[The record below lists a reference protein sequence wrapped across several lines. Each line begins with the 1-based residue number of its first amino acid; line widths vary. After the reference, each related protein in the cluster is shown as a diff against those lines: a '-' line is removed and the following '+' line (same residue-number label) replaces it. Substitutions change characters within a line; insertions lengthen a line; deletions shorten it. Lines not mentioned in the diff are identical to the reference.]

1 MNFLEILKLSIST
14 FKTHRLRSFLTTLG
28 IIIGVMT
35 VIAILSLIQ
44 GLNMTVEKQISS
56 LGSNTIFVQKV
67 AWGMGRIDFEEISK
81 RKDLTIEDG
90 EALKKLPSVDKLAYT
105 KTTNVGTIT
114 YGINK
119 ARNIEVIGSDEN
131 LQYTSNYSVKSGRFI
146 NEDDFKRRR
155 KVCVIGSYV
164 EENLFPNTDPL
175 FKTLNLGGKQ
185 FVIVGVLEAKGSFM
199 GQTQD
204 NIIIIPLTTFEEV
217 FPQPAGFQR
226 IWRGLSF
233 QILPKDPK
241 NIEKTIEDIR
251 EVLRRR
257 RRLGFDKPD
266 DFGINT
272 QQTLRE
278 IYKNITN
285 VAFIVMVAVAAISLI
300 VGGIGIMNI
309 MLVAVAERTR
319 EIGLRKAVGASN
331 RDILLQ
337 FLVEACTLSFVGGV
351 IGVILGISS
360 AKIIAALTPLEAAAP
375 LWVIILGFLFPIA
388 VGIFFGIYPATRAAK
403 LNPIEALRYE

>member
-1 MNFLEILKLSIST
+1 
-14 FKTHRLRSFLTTLG
+14 
-28 IIIGVMT
+28 
-35 VIAILSLIQ
+35 
-44 GLNMTVEKQISS
+44 
-56 LGSNTIFVQKV
+56 
-67 AWGMGRIDFEEISK
+67 
-81 RKDLTIEDG
+81 
-90 EALKKLPSVDKLAYT
+90 KKLASVDKLSYT
-105 KTTNVGTIT
+105 KSTNIGTIT

-119 ARNIEVIGSDEN
+119 VRNIEVIGSDEN
-131 LQYTSNYSVKSGRFI
+131 LQYTSNYVISSGRFI

-155 KVCVIGSYV
+155 KVCVVGSYIV
-164 EENLFPNTDPL
+164 ENLFPDTDPL
-175 FKTLNLGGKQ
+175 FKTINLGGKK
-185 FVIVGVLEAKGSFM
+185 FTIVGVLEPKGSFM
-199 GQTQD
+199 GQPQD
-204 NIIIIPLTTFEEV
+204 NIIIIPLTTFDEV
-217 FPQPAGFQR
+217 FPKPTGFQR
-226 IWRGLSF
+226 LWRGLSF
-233 QILPKDPK
+233 QILPKDGK
-241 NIEKTIEDIR
+241 NLERTIDEIR

-285 VAFIVMVAVAAISLI
+285 VAFIVMIAVAAISLI

-309 MLVAVAERTR
+309 MLVAVTERTK

-337 FLVEACTLSFVGGV
+337 FLLEACFLSFLGGV
-351 IGVILGISS
+351 IGLILGIGS
-360 AKIIAALTPLEAAAP
+360 AKIIAALTPLESAVP
-375 LWVIILGFLFPIA
+375 LWVIIIGVLFPIC

>member
-1 MNFLEILKLSIST
+1 MRFLEIIELALAT

-35 VIAILSLIQ
+35 VISILSLVE
-44 GLNMTVEKQISS
+44 GLNMSVERQISS

-67 AWGMGRIDFEEISK
+67 AWGMGRVDFEEIAK
-81 RKDLTIEDG
+81 RRELTIEDG
-90 EALKKLPSVDKLAYT
+90 EALKKLPSVAKLSYT
-105 KTTNVGTIT
+105 KYMDIGTVA
-114 YGINK
+114 YEKNK
-119 ARNIEVIGSDEN
+119 VQDIDVIGSDEN
-131 LQYTSNYSVKSGRFI
+131 LQYTSNYKVISGRFI

-155 KVCVIGSYV
+155 KVCVIGSYIV
-164 EENLFPNTDPL
+164 ENLFSNTEPL

-185 FVIVGVLEAKGSFM
+185 FIIVGVLESKGSFM
-199 GQTQD
+199 GQPLD
-204 NIIIIPLTTFEEV
+204 DIIIIPLTTFEEI
-217 FPQPAGFQR
+217 FPKPDAFQR
-226 IWRGLSF
+226 VWRWFSF
-233 QILPKDPK
+233 EILPKDGK
-241 NIEKTIEDIR
+241 NLEKTIEDIR

-257 RRLGFDKPD
+257 RGLGFDKPD

-285 VAFIVMVAVAAISLI
+285 VAFIVIVAIAAISLI

-309 MLVAVAERTR
+309 MLVAVTERTR
-319 EIGLRKAVGASN
+319 EIGLRKAIGASN

-337 FLVEACTLSFVGGV
+337 FLLESCFLSLFGGV
-351 IGVILGISS
+351 IGLTIGIGS
-360 AKIIAALTPLEAAAP
+360 AKLIALLTPLEAAVP
-375 LWVIILGFLFPIA
+375 IWIILLGFLFPIG
-388 VGIFFGIYPATRAAK
+388 VGIFFGIYPATRASK

>member
-1 MNFLEILKLSIST
+1 MKLIEILKLSIST

-56 LGSNTIFVQKV
+56 LGSNTIFVQKI
-67 AWGMGRIDFEEISK
+67 AWGMGRVDFEEVAK

-90 EALKKLPSVDKLAYT
+90 EALKKLPSVDKLSYV
-105 KTTNVGTIT
+105 KSTNVGTIT

-131 LQYTSNYSVKSGRFI
+131 LQYTSNYTVTTGRFI

-155 KVCVIGSYV
+155 KVCVIGSYIV
-164 EENLFPNTDPL
+164 ENLFPNTDPL
-175 FKTLNLGGKQ
+175 FKTINLGGKQ
-185 FVIVGVLEAKGSFM
+185 FTIIGVLEPKGTFM
-199 GQTQD
+199 GQPQD
-204 NIIIIPLTTFEEV
+204 NIIIIPLTTFDEV
-217 FPQPAGFQR
+217 FPKPTGFQR
-226 IWRGLSF
+226 LWRSLSF
-233 QILPKDPK
+233 QILPKDGK
-241 NIEKTIEDIR
+241 NLERTIDEIR

-278 IYKNITN
+278 IYRNITN
-285 VAFIVMVAVAAISLI
+285 VAFIVMIAVAAISLI

-309 MLVAVAERTR
+309 MLVAVTERTR

-337 FLVEACTLSFVGGV
+337 FLLEACFLSFLGGL
-351 IGVILGISS
+351 IGLILGISS
-360 AKIIAALTPLEAAAP
+360 AKIIAALTPLESAVP
-375 LWVIILGFLFPIA
+375 LWVVIIGVLFPIC